1 MIVRLFARINKSL
14 GTSLPI
20 TTIFNAPTVE
30 QLADIVR
37 GRSYYSALVPVQT
50 KGTRPPFF
58 MIHSYLLYQ
67 GIPTELGEDYPFYG
81 LRELDTDA
89 RDMTVGQRAANCL
102 DMMRS
107 VQPQGPYYIG
117 AWCAAGPLAI
127 ETARQIVASGETV
140 GFLVLFDSWRPGY
153 AAELAREQA
162 GKPEMALRARIH
174 RKFLFHQRRWR
185 ALSFSQRAQY
195 VSVAVSNKITSLRN
209 KFYLKNWAIAE
220 WFCDHFGLPLP
231 HFMHN
236 VSLNTLNSLK
246 DYGGGGPYPGSLI
259 LIRAKEAPYIP
270 GAKEHCGWNSIVK
283 GGVKVLWAPGDHE
296 SMFVSPNLQTVGEFL
311 RQGLAEA
318 YAQHHPSPEL
328 ANGAGELS

>member
-1 MIVRLFARINKSL
+1 MIVRLFARINKALSA
-14 GTSLPI
+14 SLPI

-37 GRSYYSALVPVQT
+37 GRAYYSALVPVQT

-67 GIPTELGEDYPFYG
+67 GIPAELGEDYPFYG

-89 RDMTVGQRAANCL
+89 KDMTVEQRAANCL

-117 AWCAAGPLAI
+117 AWCAAGPLAV

-153 AAELAREQA
+153 AAELARQQA
-162 GKPEMALRARIH
+162 GRPEMSLRARLY
-174 RKFLFHQRRWR
+174 RKFRFHQYRWR
-185 ALSFSQRAQY
+185 TLSFNQRVRY
-195 VSVAVSNKITSLRN
+195 VSVAVSNKISSLQS
-209 KFYLKNWAIAE
+209 KFYLKNWAFAE
-220 WFCDHFGLPLP
+220 WFCNRFGLPLP

-236 VSLNTLNSLK
+236 VSLTTLNSLK
-246 DYGGGGPYPGSLI
+246 EYQGVEPYSGSLT
-259 LIRAKEAPYIP
+259 LIRAKEAPYMP
-270 GAKEHCGWNSIVK
+270 GAKEHCGWESIVK
-283 GGVKVLWAPGDHE
+283 GGIKVLWAPGDHE
-296 SMFVSPNLQTVGEFL
+296 SMFIAPNLQTVGEFL
-311 RQGLAEA
+311 RQGLNEA
-318 YAQHHPSPEL
+318 YAQRQLTPGI
-328 ANGAGELS
+328 ANDSTVLS